1 MLILLNFM
9 VGRFGMIKLSL
20 SKGGFFQSIC
30 SPTNLLVKPTF
41 TDSQI
46 LNFIRKE
53 HATIATA
60 IFWLCLSTS
69 PQVLADSRK
78 PKTEETFFNPLEIK
92 TPDPLLPNPNIT
104 LTPLQRLKLKAALD
118 ELDRQAAARYAV
130 GDRNSAFAIWNR
142 ELRLRRALG
151 FQEEIQALSRVG
163 GIAWQENQ
171 RPELQAI
178 TQRLLAIGQQV
189 QSQPDVNLQLL
200 RSLGLAFQQVREP
213 DNAIAIYNRILASAR
228 QQRDA
233 ATIQATLKTLAEL
246 NLSWFDYAKAAT
258 AYEELLSVATE
269 VGDRLGVLTNLQQL
283 DFIYGQARRYQQA
296 IAVKQKLFEI
306 YQNDPQLS
314 LSLPALRLAIAKDYL
329 ALGQIQT
336 AFENFQQAYTSAW
349 SLQQYSLAGD
359 ALRQLIALY
368 RSQNQIDAA
377 LQTSQ
382 ILLQAEQFASDFYGM
397 MTTYDQIGQIYLNLG
412 NKSEALAAFQ
422 KGLELAQQLN
432 YQETY
437 FAGQIQ
443 QINQQ
448 SQ

>member
-1 MLILLNFM
+1 MLILLNFIAA
-9 VGRFGMIKLSL
+9 RFGMIKLSVNR
-20 SKGGFFQSIC
+20 GGFFQSIC
-30 SPTNLLVKPTF
+30 SLTNLLVKPTF

-46 LNFIRKE
+46 PNFIRKE

-92 TPDPLLPNPNIT
+92 TPDPLLPNPNLP

-151 FQEEIQALSRVG
+151 FQEELQALSRVG
-163 GIAWQENQ
+163 GIAWQDNQ

-178 TQRLLAIGQQV
+178 TQRLQAIGQQV

-213 DNAIAIYNRILASAR
+213 DNAIAIYNRILVTAR

-258 AYEELLSVATE
+258 AYEELLSFATE
-269 VGDRLGVLTNLQQL
+269 AGDRLGVLTNLQQL

-329 ALGQIQT
+329 ALGHIQT

-349 SLQQYSLAGD
+349 AIQQYSLAGD

-397 MTTYDQIGQIYLNLG
+397 MTAYDQIGQIYLNLG
-412 NKSEALAAFQ
+412 DKSEALAAFQ

-437 FAGQIQ
+437 FTGQIKE
-443 QINQQ
+443 INQP

>member
-9 VGRFGMIKLSL
+9 AARFGTIKS
-20 SKGGFFQSIC
+20 SPCRGGFNEKIYGR
-30 SPTNLLVKPTF
+30 TDKLKKPSLTH
-41 TDSQI
+41 SQI
-46 LNFIRKE
+46 QHSKSKILLL
-53 HATIATA
+53 ASSLLPLAL
-60 IFWLCLSTS
+60 LCST
-69 PQVLADSRK
+69 PEVLADSRK

-92 TPDPLLPNPNIT
+92 TPDPLLPNPNLP
-104 LTPLQRLKLKAALD
+104 LTPLQRLKLKATLD

-130 GDRNSAFAIWNR
+130 GDRNSALAIWNR

-163 GIAWQENQ
+163 GIAWRDNQ
-171 RPELQAI
+171 RPELQVI
-178 TQRLLAIGQQV
+178 TQRLQTIGQQI
-189 QSQPDVNLQLL
+189 QSQPNVNLQLL

-213 DNAIAIYNRILASAR
+213 DNAITIYNRILATAR

-258 AYEELLSVATE
+258 AYEELLSFATAA
-269 VGDRLGVLTNLQQL
+269 GDRQGVLTNLQQL

-397 MTTYDQIGQIYLNLG
+397 MTAYDQIGQIYLNLG
-412 NKSEALAAFQ
+412 DKSEALAAFQ

-437 FAGQIQ
+437 FAGQIKE
-443 QINQQ
+443 INQP

>member
-1 MLILLNFM
+1 MLILLNFIAA
-9 VGRFGMIKLSL
+9 RFGMIKLSVNR
-20 SKGGFFQSIC
+20 GGFFQSIC

-53 HATIATA
+53 HATIAVA

-69 PQVLADSRK
+69 PQALADSRK
-78 PKTEETFFNPLEIK
+78 PKIEETFFNPLEIK
-92 TPDPLLPNPNIT
+92 TPDPLLPNPNLP

-151 FQEEIQALSRVG
+151 FQEELQALSRVG
-163 GIAWQENQ
+163 GIAWQDNQ
-171 RPELQAI
+171 RPDLQVI
-178 TQRLLAIGQQV
+178 TQRLQTIGQQI
-189 QSQPDVNLQLL
+189 QSQPNVNLQLL

-213 DNAIAIYNRILASAR
+213 DNAIAIYNRILVTAR
-228 QQRDA
+228 QQRDV

-258 AYEELLSVATE
+258 AYEELLSFATE

-349 SLQQYSLAGD
+349 PLQQYSLAGD

-397 MTTYDQIGQIYLNLG
+397 MTAYDQIGQIYLNLG
-412 NKSEALAAFQ
+412 DKSEALAAFQ

-437 FAGQIQ
+437 FAGQIKE
-443 QINQQ
+443 INQP

>member
-1 MLILLNFM
+1 ML
-9 VGRFGMIKLSL
+9 RF
-20 SKGGFFQSIC
+20 
-30 SPTNLLVKPTF
+30 
-41 TDSQI
+41 
-46 LNFIRKE
+46 
-53 HATIATA
+53 
-60 IFWLCLSTS
+60 
-69 PQVLADSRK
+69 
-78 PKTEETFFNPLEIK
+78 
-92 TPDPLLPNPNIT
+92 
-104 LTPLQRLKLKAALD
+104 
-118 ELDRQAAARYAV
+118 
-130 GDRNSAFAIWNR
+130 
-142 ELRLRRALG
+142 
-151 FQEEIQALSRVG
+151 
-163 GIAWQENQ
+163 
-171 RPELQAI
+171 
-178 TQRLLAIGQQV
+178 
-189 QSQPDVNLQLL
+189 
-200 RSLGLAFQQVREP
+200 
-213 DNAIAIYNRILASAR
+213 
-228 QQRDA
+228 
-233 ATIQATLKTLAEL
+233 
-246 NLSWFDYAKAAT
+246 
-258 AYEELLSVATE
+258 ATE
-269 VGDRLGVLTNLQQL
+269 AGDRLGVLTNLQQL

-382 ILLQAEQFASDFYGM
+382 TLLQAEQFASDFYGM

-437 FAGQIQ
+437 FTGQIKE
-443 QINQQ
+443 INQP